1 MTPLFYFIKYLL
13 NKLLHMKNLKIGVTI
28 RIETIEESIWTN
40 GMKLNILMFINLLNN
55 SENNYEV
62 HLLNVKDISL
72 DGMPKHLEE
81 VNFGLL
87 SEKYKDM
94 DFLISMGAQVEQNI
108 IDYYRYDPNKKII
121 VYKCGNNYVLAMEAI
136 LFKDSPNNYP
146 IYDEGIDE
154 IWYVPQQHETNSGFY
169 RTMYRCN
176 VLPVPFIWDK
186 KYINDSVL
194 SVERSF
200 KSGAYKK
207 DSKYD
212 TTKEKK
218 VIGVMEPNMNVVK
231 FGLIPSMIAE
241 ECYRGYIGKEKI
253 EKLMI
258 TNSTNVAKH
267 KEFMGMIKTFDLY
280 KDGKINGE
288 ARYQTAYI
296 VSQYM
301 DIVISHQVLNPLNY
315 LYLDVA
321 YMGFPVLHNA
331 PLCKDIGYYYEGGD
345 TREAAKMLNHILLT
359 HDNNLEEY
367 TQRNRSIL
375 ERYSVDNK
383 NLILT
388 YDALID
394 NLFNGGN
401 SEDLKYC
408 EKTNT
413 II

>member
-1 MTPLFYFIKYLL
+1 ML
-13 NKLLHMKNLKIGVTI
+13 
-28 RIETIEESIWTN
+28 
-40 GMKLNILMFINLLNN
+40 INLLNN

-72 DGMPKHLEE
+72 ENMPKHLQE

-87 SEKYKDM
+87 GDKYKDM
-94 DFLISMGAQVEQNI
+94 DLLISMGAQVNQHI
-108 IDYYRYDPNKKII
+108 IDHYREDPNKKII
-121 VYKCGNNYVLAMEAI
+121 VYKCGNNYVLSMEAI
-136 LFKDSPNNYP
+136 LFKDSPEHYP
-146 IYDEGIDE
+146 IFDEGIDE
-154 IWYVPQQHETNSGFY
+154 IWYVPQQHETNRGFY

-176 VLPVPFIWDK
+176 VLPVPFIWDS
-186 KYINDSVL
+186 KYIDYSLNSVDA
-194 SVERSF
+194 SF
-200 KSGAYKK
+200 EAGAYKK

-212 TTKEKK
+212 PTKEKK
-218 VIGVMEPNMNVVK
+218 TIGVMEPNINVVK

-253 EKLMI
+253 DRLMI
-258 TNSTNVAKH
+258 TNSTNIVKH

-301 DIVISHQVLNPLNY
+301 DVVISHQVLNPLNY

-321 YMGFPVLHNA
+321 YMGYPVLHNA
-331 PLCKDIGYYYEGGD
+331 PLCKDVGYYYEGGD
-345 TREAAKMLNHILLT
+345 TKEAAKMLEHILLT

-367 TQRNRSIL
+367 KERTRKSL
-375 ERYSVDNK
+375 ERYLVSNK
-383 NLILT
+383 NLILS
-388 YDALID
+388 YDALIH

-401 SEDLKYC
+401 KEDLVYC

-413 II
+413 VY

>member
-1 MTPLFYFIKYLL
+1 
-13 NKLLHMKNLKIGVTI
+13 MKNLKIGITVKL
-28 RIETIEESIWTN
+28 ESVGDSIWTN
-40 GMKLNILMFINLLNN
+40 GMKLNILMLINLLNN

-72 DGMPKHLEE
+72 EGIPKHLTD

-94 DFLISMGAQVEQNI
+94 DLLISMGAQVSQEV
-108 IDYYRYDPNKKII
+108 IDHYRYNPNKKII
-121 VYKCGNNYVLAMEAI
+121 VYKCGNNYVLTMENI

-154 IWYVPQQHETNSGFY
+154 IWYVPQQHETNRGFY
-169 RTMYRCN
+169 RTLYRCN
-176 VLPVPFIWDK
+176 VLPVPFIWDN
-186 KYINDSVL
+186 KYIDSAL
-194 SVERSF
+194 SSVDDSF
-200 KSGAYKK
+200 KVGKY
-207 DSKYD
+207 SKNHEYD
-212 TTKEKK
+212 VTKEKK

-241 ECYRGYIGKEKI
+241 ECYRGYVGKEKI
-253 EKLMI
+253 EKLML
-258 TNSTNVAKH
+258 TNSTNIAKH

-301 DIVISHQVLNPLNY
+301 DIVVSHQVLNPLNY

-321 YMGFPVLHNA
+321 YMGYPVLHNA

-345 TREAAKMLNHILLT
+345 TKEAAKMLDHILLT
-359 HDNNLEEY
+359 HDDTVKEY
-367 TQRNRSIL
+367 TDRNRKLL
-375 ERYSVDNK
+375 ERYSVSNK
-383 NLILT
+383 TLILS
-388 YDALID
+388 YDALIH
-394 NLFNGGN
+394 NLFNDGN

-413 II
+413 IS

>member
-1 MTPLFYFIKYLL
+1 
-13 NKLLHMKNLKIGVTI
+13 MKNLKIGITI
-28 RIETIEESIWTN
+28 KLESVEDSMWTN
-40 GMKLNILMFINLLNN
+40 GMKLNILMLINLLNN

-72 DGMPKHLEE
+72 ENMPKHLQEA
-81 VNFGLL
+81 NFGLL
-87 SEKYKDM
+87 GDKYKDM
-94 DFLISMGAQVEQNI
+94 DLLISMGAQVNQHI
-108 IDYYRYDPNKKII
+108 IDHYREDPNKKII
-121 VYKCGNNYVLAMEAI
+121 VYKCGNNYVLSMEAI
-136 LFKDSPNNYP
+136 LFKDSPEHYP
-146 IYDEGIDE
+146 IFDEGIDE
-154 IWYVPQQHETNSGFY
+154 IWYVPQQHETNRGFY

-176 VLPVPFIWDK
+176 VLPVPFIWDS
-186 KYINDSVL
+186 KYIDYSLNSVDA
-194 SVERSF
+194 SF
-200 KSGAYKK
+200 EAGAYKK

-212 TTKEKK
+212 PTKEKK
-218 VIGVMEPNMNVVK
+218 TIGVMEPNINVVK

-253 EKLMI
+253 DRLMI
-258 TNSTNVAKH
+258 TNSTNIVKH

-296 VSQYM
+296 VSQFM
-301 DIVISHQVLNPLNY
+301 DVVISHQVLNPLNY

-321 YMGFPVLHNA
+321 YMGYPVLHNA

-345 TREAAKMLNHILLT
+345 TKEAAKMLEHILLT

-367 TQRNRSIL
+367 KERTRKSL
-375 ERYSVDNK
+375 ERYLVSNK
-383 NLILT
+383 NLILS
-388 YDALID
+388 YDALIH

-401 SEDLKYC
+401 KEDLVYC

-413 II
+413 VY

>member
-1 MTPLFYFIKYLL
+1 
-13 NKLLHMKNLKIGVTI
+13 MKNLKIGITI
-28 RIETIEESIWTN
+28 KLESVEDSMWTN
-40 GMKLNILMFINLLNN
+40 GMKLNILMLINLLNN

-72 DGMPKHLEE
+72 ENMPKHLQE

-87 SEKYKDM
+87 GDKYKDM
-94 DFLISMGAQVEQNI
+94 DLLISMGAQVNQHI
-108 IDYYRYDPNKKII
+108 IDHYREDPNKKII
-121 VYKCGNNYVLAMEAI
+121 VYKCGNNYVLSMEAI
-136 LFKDSPNNYP
+136 LFKDSPEHYP
-146 IYDEGIDE
+146 IFDEGIDE
-154 IWYVPQQHETNSGFY
+154 IWYVPQQHETNRGFY

-176 VLPVPFIWDK
+176 VLPVPFIWDS
-186 KYINDSVL
+186 KYIDYSLNSVDA
-194 SVERSF
+194 SF
-200 KSGAYKK
+200 EAGAYKK

-212 TTKEKK
+212 PTKEKK
-218 VIGVMEPNMNVVK
+218 TIGVMEPNINVVK

-253 EKLMI
+253 DRLMI
-258 TNSTNVAKH
+258 TNSTNIVKH

-296 VSQYM
+296 VSQFM
-301 DIVISHQVLNPLNY
+301 DVVISHQVLNPLNY

-321 YMGFPVLHNA
+321 YMGYPVLHNA
-331 PLCKDIGYYYEGGD
+331 PLCKDVGYYYEGGD
-345 TREAAKMLNHILLT
+345 TKEAAKMLEHILLT

-367 TQRNRSIL
+367 KERTRKSL
-375 ERYSVDNK
+375 ERYLVSNK
-383 NLILT
+383 NLILS
-388 YDALID
+388 YDALIH

-401 SEDLKYC
+401 KEDLVYC

-413 II
+413 VY

>member
-1 MTPLFYFIKYLL
+1 
-13 NKLLHMKNLKIGVTI
+13 MKNLKIGITI
-28 RIETIEESIWTN
+28 KLESVEDSMWTN
-40 GMKLNILMFINLLNN
+40 GMKLNILMLINLLNN

-72 DGMPKHLEE
+72 ENMPKHLQEA
-81 VNFGLL
+81 NFGLL
-87 SEKYKDM
+87 GDKYKDM
-94 DFLISMGAQVEQNI
+94 DLLISMGAQVNQHI
-108 IDYYRYDPNKKII
+108 IDHYKDDPNKKII
-121 VYKCGNNYVLAMEAI
+121 VYKCGNNYVLSMEAI
-136 LFKDSPNNYP
+136 LFKDSPEHYP
-146 IYDEGIDE
+146 IFDEGIDE
-154 IWYVPQQHETNSGFY
+154 IWYVPQQHETNRGFY

-176 VLPVPFIWDK
+176 VLPVPFIWDS
-186 KYINDSVL
+186 KYIDYSLNSVDA
-194 SVERSF
+194 SF
-200 KSGAYKK
+200 EAGAYKK

-212 TTKEKK
+212 PTREKK
-218 VIGVMEPNMNVVK
+218 VIGVMEPNINVVK

-253 EKLMI
+253 DKLMI
-258 TNSTNVAKH
+258 TNSTNIVKH

-296 VSQYM
+296 VSQFM
-301 DIVISHQVLNPLNY
+301 DVVISHQVLNPLNY

-331 PLCKDIGYYYEGGD
+331 PLCKDVGYYYEGGD
-345 TREAAKMLNHILLT
+345 TREAAKMLEHILLT

-367 TQRNRSIL
+367 KERTRKSL
-375 ERYSVDNK
+375 ERYLVTNK
-383 NLILT
+383 NMILT
-388 YDALID
+388 YDSLIH

-401 SEDLKYC
+401 KEDLVYC

-413 II
+413 VY

>member
-1 MTPLFYFIKYLL
+1 
-13 NKLLHMKNLKIGVTI
+13 MKNLKIGITI
-28 RIETIEESIWTN
+28 KLESVEDSMWTN
-40 GMKLNILMFINLLNN
+40 GMKLNILMLINLLNN

-72 DGMPKHLEE
+72 ENMPKHLEE
-81 VNFGLL
+81 ANFGLL
-87 SEKYKDM
+87 GDKYKDM
-94 DFLISMGAQVEQNI
+94 DLLISMGAQVNQHI
-108 IDYYRYDPNKKII
+108 IDHYREDPNKKII
-121 VYKCGNNYVLAMEAI
+121 VYKCGNNYVLSMEAI
-136 LFKDSPNNYP
+136 LFKDSPEHYP
-146 IYDEGIDE
+146 IFDEGIDE
-154 IWYVPQQHETNSGFY
+154 IWYVPQQHETNRGFY

-176 VLPVPFIWDK
+176 VLPVPFIWDS
-186 KYINDSVL
+186 KYIDYSLNSVDA
-194 SVERSF
+194 SF
-200 KSGAYKK
+200 EAGAYKK

-212 TTKEKK
+212 PTKEKK
-218 VIGVMEPNMNVVK
+218 TIGVMEPNINVVK

-253 EKLMI
+253 DRLMI
-258 TNSTNVAKH
+258 TNSTNIVKH

-301 DIVISHQVLNPLNY
+301 DVVISHQVLNPLNY

-321 YMGFPVLHNA
+321 YMGYPVLHNA
-331 PLCKDIGYYYEGGD
+331 PLCKDVGYYYEGGD
-345 TREAAKMLNHILLT
+345 TKEAAKMLEYILLT

-367 TQRNRSIL
+367 KERTRKSL
-375 ERYSVDNK
+375 ERYLVSNK
-383 NLILT
+383 NLILS
-388 YDALID
+388 YDALIH

-401 SEDLKYC
+401 KEDLVYC

-413 II
+413 VY

>member
-1 MTPLFYFIKYLL
+1 
-13 NKLLHMKNLKIGVTI
+13 MKNLKIGVTI
-28 RIETIEESIWTN
+28 KLESIKDSLWTN
-40 GMKLNILMFINLLNN
+40 GMKLNILMLINLLNN

-72 DGMPKHLEE
+72 EGMPKDLSD

-94 DFLISMGAQVEQNI
+94 DLLISMGAQVSQNI
-108 IDYYRYDPNKKII
+108 IDHYRNDPNKKSI
-121 VYKCGNNYVLAMEAI
+121 VYKCGNNYILSLEDM
-136 LFKDSPNNYP
+136 LFKESPENYLT
-146 IYDEGIDE
+146 YDEGIDE
-154 IWYVPQQHETNSGFY
+154 IWYVPQQHETNRGFY
-169 RTMYRCN
+169 RTIYNCN

-186 KYINDSVL
+186 KYIDNSLGSVD
-194 SVERSF
+194 ESF
-200 KSGAYKK
+200 KNGLYTK
-207 DSKYD
+207 DYKYD
-212 TTKEKK
+212 PTKEKK
-218 VIGVMEPNMNVVK
+218 TIGIMEPNINIVK
-231 FGLIPSMIAE
+231 FCLIPTLVAE

-253 EKLMI
+253 GNLMI
-258 TNSTNVAKH
+258 TNSGKVVNNKN
-267 KEFMGMIKTFDLY
+267 FMGIIRILDLY
-280 KDGKINGE
+280 KDGKISAE

-296 VSQYM
+296 VSQHM

-315 LYLDVA
+315 LYLDIA
-321 YMGFPVLHNA
+321 YMGYPVLHNA

-345 TREAAKMLNHILLT
+345 TREGAKMLDHILLT
-359 HDNNLEEY
+359 HDDNVEEY
-367 TQRNRSIL
+367 TKRNRSIL

-383 NLILT
+383 NLILS
-388 YDALID
+388 YDALIH